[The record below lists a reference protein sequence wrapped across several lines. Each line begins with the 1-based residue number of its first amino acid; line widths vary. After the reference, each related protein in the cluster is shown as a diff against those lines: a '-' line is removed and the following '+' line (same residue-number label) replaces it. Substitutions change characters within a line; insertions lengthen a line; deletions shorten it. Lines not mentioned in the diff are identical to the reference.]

1 MEDYEFINI
10 VGYGYVGSAVGHLC
24 KRNKVPY
31 CVMDANKETVEKET
45 MKVNGFTEV
54 EKLVA
59 NSEKHNNKN
68 VYFIAVPTPSS
79 ISGECNVSIVDS
91 VICDIARVHTKETY
105 ILIKSTL
112 KPGTC
117 KQLQE
122 KYGTENLSITY
133 CPEFLK
139 EKTFEEDMYNANFVL
154 LGSAQSSTQSIGTG
168 TGNLMAEKV
177 MRNVYAHNKEIKVVC
192 KSYEE
197 CELFKYTINVY
208 LAVKV
213 WYFNE
218 VNVLC
223 ENYSVNYN
231 SLKELFDLEP
241 RLGDTHLDV
250 PGHDGNY
257 GFGGKCLPKE
267 TRGMHYLQKTLGI
280 DNEVLGHILK
290 RNDVFRNNQ

>member
-24 KRNKVPY
+24 KRNKVAY

-54 EKLVA
+54 EELVV
-59 NSEKHNNKN
+59 NSEQHNNKN

-79 ISGECNVSIVDS
+79 ISGECNIGIVDS
-91 VICDIARVHTKETY
+91 VVCDIARVNTKETY

-122 KYGTENLSITY
+122 KYGRDNLSITY

-154 LGSAQSSTQSIGTG
+154 LGN
-168 TGNLMAEKV
+168 GNQTVENV
-177 MRNVYAHNKEIKVVC
+177 MKKLYAHNTGIKVVC

-223 ENYSVNYN
+223 EKYLVNYN

-290 RNDVFRNNQ
+290 RNEVFRNIM